1 MLLALIPVTPL
12 KLTVPKV
19 FALYLHQSFLFQFC
33 SFFFFLGFRLEIEI
47 EKLFVDM
54 PGILAVAMHWEE
66 RAKDILAHEAAL
78 CDFEDVIR
86 Y

>member
-1 MLLALIPVTPL
+1 MLLTLIPVTLL

-19 FALYLHQSFLFQFC
+19 SALYLHQSFLFQFC
-33 SFFFFLGFRLEIEI
+33 SFFFVGFRLEIEV

-54 PGILAVAMHWEE
+54 TRILAVAMHWEE
-66 RAKDILAHEAAL
+66 RAKYILAHEAAL
-78 CDFEDVIR
+78 CDFEDAIR